1 MTMED
6 WAKRLDSFVR
16 FAELEILHDSGT
28 VSMEMAKH
36 HAESEFE
43 KYRIMQDRLFD
54 SDFDRFL
61 GEVSEGDKHPLCSK
75 HSVSSGY
82 KIQPAKETDIPLLNA
97 IEAAAAT
104 IFPPGSLPEN
114 VLAERVPA
122 DILTDALHQNRLLVA
137 VDATQA
143 PVGYAFWQNVTGFAL
158 FAQVDVHPQH
168 GRKGLGTALVTR
180 MIDQVVQA
188 GFPYLYLTTFSDVP
202 WNAPFYQKL
211 GFILLDAD
219 SQPDFIKESLRDEQE
234 RGMNNRVAM
243 RYTIQA

>member
-43 KYRIMQDRLFD
+43 KYRIMQDRLFE

-61 GEVSEGDKHPLCSK
+61 GEVSEGGKHPLCSK

-97 IEAAAAT
+97 IDE
-104 IFPPGSLPEN
+104 
-114 VLAERVPA
+114 
-122 DILTDALHQNRLLVA
+122 LVS
-137 VDATQA
+137 
-143 PVGYAFWQNVTGFAL
+143 NCKSFAHY
-158 FAQVDVHPQH
+158 F
-168 GRKGLGTALVTR
+168 
-180 MIDQVVQA
+180 
-188 GFPYLYLTTFSDVP
+188 
-202 WNAPFYQKL
+202 
-211 GFILLDAD
+211 
-219 SQPDFIKESLRDEQE
+219 
-234 RGMNNRVAM
+234 
-243 RYTIQA
+243 

>member
-1 MTMED
+1 MQMPTFDKLMLPTLK
-6 WAKRLDSFVR
+6 A
-16 FAELEILHDSGT
+16 LEQLGGSGSIEEINSVLQALNLPDAIT
-28 VSMEMAKH
+28 SQPH
-36 HAESEFE
+36 NPE
-43 KYRIMQDRLFD
+43 KSSQT
-54 SDFDRFL
+54 
-61 GEVSEGDKHPLCSK
+61 
-75 HSVSSGY
+75 VSSGY

-158 FAQVDVHPQH
+158 LAQVDVHPQH